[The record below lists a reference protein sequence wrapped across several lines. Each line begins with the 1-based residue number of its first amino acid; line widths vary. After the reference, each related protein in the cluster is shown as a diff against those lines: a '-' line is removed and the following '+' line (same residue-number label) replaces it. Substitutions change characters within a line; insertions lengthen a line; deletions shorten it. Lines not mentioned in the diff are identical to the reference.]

1 MHTLS
6 TETLQGIV
14 GRLRRDPCIAH
25 VAATSRQMNAVYHD
39 GHRRRHVRLDDRAIK
54 WPYGVLPHRTCEATF
69 DCAPAVALSALR
81 RLAVEARRSRSA
93 VVLSCP
99 SAESNVELGLL
110 RKTVGIDAVHVEL
123 HQAVALSD
131 TDSSLWRETT
141 NAEALGVMS
150 RLAELRHLTALSV
163 DLIDERQW
171 QGVAGALGR
180 ALTRMPRLT
189 ALALSAR
196 SVASLGRLQL
206 PRLGALRRLD
216 VDLRV
221 PDTDRLAREWLRV
234 SIQRWS
240 DAWMPSTPPPA
251 DARAAAFAPSTA
263 ELDAATTAI
272 RARVPPAD
280 ELVATWFRDLADA
293 VAGMPELEVLKLKI
307 VCDSSIGA
315 QAAAPV
321 YGALARLKRLRLLDL
336 GGNWVSNWGL
346 VVALGGADD
355 DGGDTVPRLT
365 SLRLTRVR
373 PYGTPSG
380 TPREFAAALAALGRH
395 AAHLEDLDLTG
406 WAMPCRL
413 DPSPRVTDALSWSEV
428 SRVRCL
434 RIAHCALGGTLCA
447 WHPSRLLQLSQALR
461 GALAL
466 EVLDLEENQLAVDP
480 AGFAELMQVIGSLGR
495 LTELDLSSN
504 ALGAAPECLGAL
516 GANLGRMV
524 ALRSLRLNACHLAS
538 DLKCLRVLPPTLVRL
553 DLRSNRISS
562 FFYIVFSPL
571 PALVELDLG
580 HNLIGK
586 SGSHEGQPMAELLGA
601 PQMPALRILKLDG
614 NPIHGE
620 YGELTILGG
629 LARTRL
635 VNLGLPSRL
644 LTDYFRHELTERLG
658 ELGGVAVPWRQVAG
672 GFHHKNKH

>member
-6 TETLQGIV
+6 TESLRGIV

-25 VAATSRQMNAVYHD
+25 VASTSRQMNAAYHD
-39 GHRRRHVRLDDRAIK
+39 GHRRRRVRLGDRAIE
-54 WPYGVLPHRTCEATF
+54 WPYGVLPHRTCEAAF

-81 RLAVEARRSRSA
+81 RLAVEARRSSSG

-99 SAESNVELGLL
+99 SAESNVTLGLL
-110 RKTVGIDAVHVEL
+110 QNIIGIDAVHVEL

-131 TDSSLWRETT
+131 VDSSLWRETT
-141 NAEALGVMS
+141 KAEALGVMS

-180 ALTRMPRLT
+180 AMTKMPRLT

-196 SVASLGRLQL
+196 SVASVGRLQL

-216 VDLRV
+216 VDLWV
-221 PDTDRLAREWLRV
+221 PDTDRLAREWLGV
-234 SIQRWS
+234 SIQRWL

-251 DARAAAFAPSTA
+251 DASAAAVAPSTA
-263 ELDAATTAI
+263 ELNAAATAI
-272 RARVPPAD
+272 GARVPPAD
-280 ELVATWFRDLADA
+280 ELSATWFRDLADA
-293 VAGMPELEVLKLKI
+293 VAGMPQLEVLKLKI
-307 VCDSSIGA
+307 VCDSSIGVA
-315 QAAAPV
+315 AAAPV
-321 YGALARLKRLRLLDL
+321 YGAVARLKSLRLLDL
-336 GGNWVSNWGL
+336 GGNWVSNSGL

-355 DGGDTVPRLT
+355 GGGVPRLT
-365 SLRLTRVR
+365 GLRLARVR
-373 PYGTPSG
+373 PYATLSG
-380 TPREFAAALAALGRH
+380 TPHEFAAALAALGRH
-395 AAHLEDLDLTG
+395 AAHLEDIDLTG

-413 DPSPRVTDALSWSEV
+413 DPSPRVTDALSWNAA
-428 SRVRCL
+428 SRVRRL
-434 RIAHCALGGTLCA
+434 RIAHCALGGVLCN
-447 WHPSRLLQLSQALR
+447 WHPSRLPQLSQALR
-461 GALAL
+461 GAPAL
-466 EVLDLEENQLAVDP
+466 EVLDLEENQLATDP
-480 AGFAELMQVIGSLGR
+480 AGFAELMRVIGSLGR

-504 ALGAAPECLGAL
+504 ALGAVPECLGAL

-562 FFYIVFSPL
+562 FVYIVFSPL

-580 HNLIGK
+580 HNLLGK
-586 SGSHEGQPMAELLGA
+586 SGSHEGQPMAELVGA

-614 NPIHGE
+614 NPIHGD

-644 LTDYFRHELTERLG
+644 LTDHFRHELTERLG
-658 ELGGVAVPWRQVAG
+658 ELGGVAVPWRQLAD